1 MNTVEAP
8 VLGGSNSSTFA
19 SSKFLAL
26 FATGFFLFPLLV
38 IIIAS
43 SFQTD
48 IVNHRPYA
56 NLRLSADYTGETY
69 TIGDDE
75 FDVYTW
81 TSPTWPVQLNE
92 GWTSAIVADVRV
104 MTQSSQKGHYHLSY
118 PCSHDALLECSVTD
132 DFEGVPWFRIN
143 QASDQNSLG
152 HWTRVEDHTFYMTV
166 QPAAEGDQ
174 SNVTVILLAERD
186 EGFDRGAEIDLSFD
200 VADDVEWSKQKAWMQ
215 SQAWPGVVY
224 FLGLLAGVVA
234 GLFSRNEPF
243 AYGVIAFFSLST
255 IVDLQYIIG
264 GYFR

>member
-19 SSKFLAL
+19 SSKFLTL

-48 IVNHRPYA
+48 IVNHRQYA
-56 NLRLSADYTGETY
+56 NLRVSADYTGETY

-152 HWTRVEDHTFYMTV
+152 HWMRVEDHTFYMTV
-166 QPAAEGDQ
+166 QPAAEGEQ

-200 VADDVEWSKQKAWMQ
+200 VADDVEWSKQKAWQ
-215 SQAWPGVVY
+215 HSQAWPGVVY

-264 GYFR
+264 VYFR